1 MIQQGILAI
10 HLQVIGGLLIALSLL
25 HIVFPKYFNWKDE
38 LAGLSLI
45 NKQIMMIHTLFI
57 AIAVL
62 LIGVLCL
69 HSPEELITTDLG
81 RTISFGLGL
90 FWLVR
95 LLVQFFGYSSK
106 LWKGKSF
113 ETAVH
118 LVFSAFWSYLTII
131 FFTVSLLT

>member
-38 LAGLSLI
+38 LAGLSII

-131 FFTVSLLT
+131 FLTVSLLT